1 MLPSRGP
8 IPTPTPP
15 KKKKNNPQVSLS
27 TWRPLAF
34 CPNLFHP
41 LPLSGA
47 NPHRWKK
54 ILEGKWGGVGLRET
68 LSGGR
73 LSLCAHAGFVCGS
86 RFPVPWAVCKCNG
99 WSTPTTWL
107 SPSETQSGSCLFPEA
122 PPMPPEGCIQSGGK
136 ALSKLPHEA
145 PRHHSNRAASSAP

>member
-8 IPTPTPP
+8 IPKPTPP
-15 KKKKNNPQVSLS
+15 KKKKKTLKFHFPHGGPWLS
-27 TWRPLAF
+27 APTSFTLS
-34 CPNLFHP
+34 
-41 LPLSGA
+41 PLSGA

-122 PPMPPEGCIQSGGK
+122 PSYATRRLHSVRGK
-136 ALSKLPHEA
+136 GTFQATT
-145 PRHHSNRAASSAP
+145 